1 MDYEWLSQ
9 YCLSKKCAEKDFKVE
24 WNATRFLIRGK
35 MFVMKGENKEKKPII
50 TIKCEPKFGQFLR
63 DQYTDIVPGYYMN
76 KEHWN
81 SVYIGG
87 EVPDNVVK
95 QMLDISYKLILESFS
110 KKVQKEI
117 REE

>member
-1 MDYEWLSQ
+1 MDYEWLSE
-9 YCLSKKCAEKDFKVE
+9 YCLSKKGVEKDFKVE
-24 WNATRFLIRGK
+24 WGATRFLIRGK
-35 MFVMKGENKEKKPII
+35 MLIMACGDKVKKPII
-50 TIKCEPKFGQFLR
+50 TIKCEPEFGQFLR
-63 DQYTDIVPGYYMN
+63 DQYTDIVPGYHMN

-95 QMLDISYKLILESFS
+95 QMVDMSYTLILESFS

-117 REE
+117 GEV